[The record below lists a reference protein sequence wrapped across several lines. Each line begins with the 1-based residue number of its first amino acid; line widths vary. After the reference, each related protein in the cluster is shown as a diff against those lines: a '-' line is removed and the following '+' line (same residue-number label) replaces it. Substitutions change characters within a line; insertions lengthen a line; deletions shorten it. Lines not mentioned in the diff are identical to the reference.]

1 MKLEDLCVGNYVKF
15 YDCKDDCGGHRV
27 DYLNEI
33 DEEIGIDG
41 EIEPTSVL
49 MDSIVPLPIA
59 PHFLSKNGFKSIY
72 SKEDTVWEIKK
83 YDEHKEIEYW
93 IVIDLVVK
101 GTCRIHNYIENRE
114 YRGPIE
120 YVHELQQLVKLC
132 KIDKKFIV
140 HL

>member
-1 MKLEDLCVGNYVKF
+1 MKLEDLCIGNYVKF
-15 YDCKDDCGGHRV
+15 CDCEDDCGGHRV
-27 DYLNEI
+27 DSLNEI

-41 EIEPTSVL
+41 EIDNTEYV
-49 MDSIVPLPIA
+49 VPLPLT

-83 YDEHKEIEYW
+83 YNDNKEIEYW

-101 GTCRIHNYIENRE
+101 GTCRIYNYIENRE

-132 KIDKKFIV
+132 KIAKEFIV

>member
-1 MKLEDLCVGNYVKF
+1 MKLEDLCIGNYVKF

-27 DYLNEI
+27 DCLNEI

-41 EIEPTSVL
+41 EIDNMEYV
-49 MDSIVPLPIA
+49 VPLPIA

-72 SKEDTVWEIKK
+72 SNEDTVWEIKK
-83 YDEHKEIEYW
+83 YNDNKEIEYW

-101 GTCRIHNYIENRE
+101 GTCRIYNYIENRE

-132 KIDKKFIV
+132 KIDNQNR
-140 HL
+140 